1 MMKNA
6 SKSRFRACL
15 CLWLG
20 QFGYFGPENADFSQL
35 YFADVLKDGW
45 CWRPT
50 DVVCAN
56 ILTSVLNAAAAGL
69 WTVTKKRL
77 IRTGIRECE
86 GDGVAEAF
94 LALGAREIRC
104 DGDGE
109 WCGIVLDQGYTAR
122 TARSHAKTPRR
133 REFQCPISNVQGR
146 QGRAGDR
153 GTGNSAGWPLGLSRD
168 GSTSLTMTGG
178 GQYSISNVQ

>member
-20 QFGYFGPENADFSQL
+20 QFGHFGPENADFSQL
-35 YFADVLKDGW
+35 YFTDVLKDGW

-69 WTVTKKRL
+69 WTVKKN
-77 IRTGIRECE
+77 G
-86 GDGVAEAF
+86 
-94 LALGAREIRC
+94 
-104 DGDGE
+104 
-109 WCGIVLDQGYTAR
+109 
-122 TARSHAKTPRR
+122 
-133 REFQCPISNVQGR
+133 
-146 QGRAGDR
+146 
-153 GTGNSAGWPLGLSRD
+153 
-168 GSTSLTMTGG
+168 
-178 GQYSISNVQ
+178 

>member
-1 MMKNA
+1 MKNA
-6 SKSRFRACL
+6 SKSRFRACP

-20 QFGYFGPENADFSQL
+20 QFGHFGPENADFSQL

-69 WTVTKKRL
+69 WTVTKNRL

-94 LALGAREIRC
+94 LALGAREIRR

-133 REFQCPISNVQGR
+133 REFQYPMSKYGR
-146 QGRAGDR
+146 GGQ
-153 GTGNSAGWPLGLSRD
+153 GTGERGIPQAGRWG
-168 GSTSLTMTGG
+168 
-178 GQYSISNVQ
+178 